1 MYALAIRESVDRI
14 FSKLSR
20 KDPRQMKIIKKKIGQ
35 ILENPYHFKPLR
47 APMQHLRR
55 AHIGKS
61 FVLIY
66 SIDEK
71 NKVVVLEDYAHH
83 DKVYQ

>member
-1 MYALAIRESVDRI
+1 MYALAVRRSLDRI
-14 FSKLSR
+14 FSKLAKRDPNQMEIIR
-20 KDPRQMKIIKKKIGQ
+20 KKTEK
-35 ILENPYHFKPLR
+35 ILENPHHFKPLR

-55 AHIGKS
+55 VHIGKS

-71 NKVVVLEDYAHH
+71 NKVIVLEDYAHH